1 MTYKFFTPSL
11 LSRIGIL
18 LFIWVAFTALNP
30 SFSSFSNLYSV
41 FEGVAIA
48 GLVAA
53 GVGTTMLV
61 GELDLSVG
69 SVAAV
74 AGIIA
79 VECTGLGLVPA
90 VLIAAGAALVYGL
103 AQGWII
109 ARTGI
114 NSLVFTIATLIMI
127 RGVAFALTPTA
138 VLMPMDRIGMSDF
151 LIFRLFIFSPFS
163 LFTICVITALGLF
176 LGYARWGRE
185 MMAFGGAR
193 NEARAAGLN
202 MRRPVI
208 IAFAVSATLAGFAG
222 ALASIK
228 SASAAPFSY
237 EGMLLTGVTAALVGG
252 VSLYGGKGTMFG
264 VAVGVLILRVLT
276 AGIASRGAAVYVE
289 YLATGVILLLVL
301 IVEFTT
307 ESPQRKAWSERRAFE
322 RQLAVASV
330 ST

>member
-18 LFIWVAFTALNP
+18 LFLWLAFTALSPN
-30 SFSSFSNLYSV
+30 FSSFSNVYSV
-41 FEGVAIA
+41 FEGFAIA

-79 VECTGLGLVPA
+79 VQCTGFGLVPA
-90 VLIAAGAALVYGL
+90 VLIASAVSLVYGL
-103 AQGWII
+103 IQGWII

-114 NSLVFTIATLIMI
+114 NSLVFTIATLILV
-127 RGVAFALTPTA
+127 RGVAFAMTPTA
-138 VLMPMDRIGMSDF
+138 VLMPMERIGMSDF

-163 LFTICVITALGLF
+163 LTTICVITALGLF

-202 MRRPVI
+202 MRRPII
-208 IAFAVSATLAGFAG
+208 IAFAISATLAGLAG
-222 ALASIK
+222 SLASIK

-264 VAVGVLILRVLT
+264 VVIGVLILRVLT

-301 IVEFTT
+301 VVEFTT
-307 ESPQRKAWSERRAFE
+307 ESPQRRAWSERRAFE
-322 RQLAVASV
+322 RQLAAVSV
-330 ST
+330 PA

>member
-18 LFIWVAFTALNP
+18 LLLWLAFTALNP
-30 SFSSFSNLYSV
+30 NFSSFSNVYSV
-41 FEGVAIA
+41 LEGFAIA

-69 SVAAV
+69 SMAAV

-79 VECTGLGLVPA
+79 IQCTGFGLVPA
-90 VLIAAGAALVYGL
+90 VLIASAVALVYGL
-103 AQGWII
+103 TQGWII

-114 NSLVFTIATLIMI
+114 NSLVFTIATLILV
-127 RGVAFALTPTA
+127 RGVAFAMTPTA
-138 VLMPMDRIGMSDF
+138 VLMPMERIGMSDF

-163 LFTICVITALGLF
+163 LCTICVITALGLF

-202 MRRPVI
+202 MRRPII
-208 IAFAVSATLAGFAG
+208 IAFAISATLAGLAG
-222 ALASIK
+222 SLASIK

-264 VAVGVLILRVLT
+264 VVIGVLILRVLT

-301 IVEFTT
+301 VVEFTT
-307 ESPQRKAWSERRAFE
+307 ESPQRRAWSERRAFE
-322 RQLAVASV
+322 RQLAGVSV
-330 ST
+330 PT